1 MVQRTRSALLAVAVM
16 VAALAV
22 AVSGCG
28 ATPALRPG
36 ASPVAGSGSS
46 APTGPAANPAGA
58 RGAVPAAVRQ
68 VRCPAVSA
76 PALGQPGAA
85 GPAEPI
91 PAGFR
96 PAAVVECVTITSV
109 RHGVVRTEQRRQ
121 AAVTGLGG
129 LLAALRE
136 PASRAKGPLPA
147 CIVPAAAVPWFV
159 LVGVDGQA
167 VRPAVPASLCGE
179 PIDPVLASLHSLR
192 WITLGTV
199 ILPPVPA
206 RPPLHG
212 GPAHVVKPPRRPD
225 SRGPRATASGRAA
238 SPAW

>member
-1 MVQRTRSALLAVAVM
+1 MVQRTRAVSLAVAVM

-28 ATPALRPG
+28 ATPAPRPG
-36 ASPVAGSGSS
+36 ASPAAGSGSA
-46 APTGPAANPAGA
+46 APTVPAANPAGA
-58 RGAVPAAVRQ
+58 RGAVPTAVRR

-96 PAAVVECVTITSV
+96 PVAVVECVTITSV

-136 PASRAKGPLPA
+136 PATRAKGPLPA
-147 CIVPAAAVPWFV
+147 CIVPSAAVPWFV
-159 LVGVDGQA
+159 LIGAYGQ
-167 VRPAVPASLCGE
+167 VLRPAVPAGLCGE
-179 PIDPVLASLHSLR
+179 PIEPVLASLHSLH

-199 ILPPVPA
+199 ILA
-206 RPPLHG
+206 R
-212 GPAHVVKPPRRPD
+212 R
-225 SRGPRATASGRAA
+225 ST
-238 SPAW
+238 